1 MLPSDSKD
9 FDFYVGFYMLGAL
22 NSLSFAWIF
31 ESFLFNEPEF
41 TKKMPVVS

>member
-9 FDFYVGFYMLGAL
+9 FEIYGGFYMLGAL

-31 ESFLFNEPEF
+31 ESSLLKTVKL